1 MKEIQVRN
9 NNGRCLI
16 RFRYLDKAFN
26 ITQGSYDNR
35 AERAKAEALAKR
47 IYSDILS
54 GKFDPT
60 LDSYKPPV
68 GISREQA
75 KKSMHKALEAQKVV
89 AKGFSGLWEQFLE
102 AQDLTPRQSNQ
113 HWKSV
118 TALLRNYGK
127 PVSLDEIPEFISW
140 MGDRLSAPSF
150 NTYLSYLKRC
160 GGWAVQQGIIAKN
173 PFAEI
178 KNKRNGSQPK
188 PQPFTKKEIQAI
200 ISAFESSEY
209 YSPYADFVK
218 FLFATG
224 VRTSEA
230 IGLRWKHIKFDRE
243 EIEIYEV
250 LARGDKGETSG
261 SKRVRKGTK
270 TENSR
275 VLPCTGKLKEMLWAR
290 RQANLNA
297 KPDDLVFPSPTGKP
311 IDDHNFRNRAWVK
324 TLEQCGVEYRKPYT
338 IRHSLISHMIA
349 EGVPLTG
356 VAYIA
361 GHRDTTMVIRTYA
374 HMIDR
379 PELPKLL

>member
-1 MKEIQVRN
+1 VKEIQVRN

-16 RFRYLDKAFN
+16 RFKYLDKAFN

-35 AERAKAEALAKR
+35 AERAAAEALAKR
-47 IYSDILS
+47 IYSDILL
-54 GKFDPT
+54 GEFDPT
-60 LDSYKPPV
+60 LNSYKPAL

-75 KKSMHKALEAQKVV
+75 KKSMQEMLEAQKVV
-89 AKGFSGLWEQFLE
+89 TGGLKGLWEQFLG
-102 AQDLTPRQSNQ
+102 AQDLSPRQSNQ

-118 TALLRNYGK
+118 TALLKNYGK
-127 PVSLDEIPEFISW
+127 PIPLDEISAFLDW
-140 MGDRLSAPSF
+140 MRNRLSAPTF

-160 GGWAVQQGIIAKN
+160 CGWAVQRGIIGKN
-173 PFAEI
+173 PFAGV
-178 KNKRNGSQPK
+178 KTKKNGSKPK

-200 ISAFESSEY
+200 ISAFESSTY
-209 YSPYADFVK
+209 YSHYTDYVK

-230 IGLRWKHIKFDRE
+230 IGLRWKHINFDRE

-250 LARGDKGETSG
+250 LARGDNGETSG

-275 VLPCTGKLKEMLWAR
+275 VLPCAGKLKEMLWAR

-297 KPDDLVFPSPTGKP
+297 KPDDLVFPSPTGLP
-311 IDDHNFRNRAWVK
+311 IDDHNFRNRAWK
-324 TLEQCGVEYRKPYT
+324 TTLEQCGVEYRKPYT
-338 IRHSLISHMIA
+338 TRHTLISHMVA
-349 EGVPLTG
+349 EGVPLAG
-356 VAYIA
+356 AAYIA
-361 GHRDTTMVIRTYA
+361 GHLDTTMVMRIYA

-379 PELPKLL
+379 PELPELL